1 MGNTQTPGASPA
13 PPVVEATCRVERVEA
28 LTHDIRRVVLTP
40 EDGAPLRFLPG
51 QFASVAFEGLPPRD
65 YSMANT
71 PDGQSRLEFHI
82 RKERGGRTSAH
93 IFEELS
99 VGDRARVRGPL
110 GQAYLRPEHH
120 GPVLA
125 LGGGSGLAPMKA
137 IVEAALALD
146 PSRPVHLYI
155 GARDEPDLYLLE
167 HFETLST
174 RRPMFR
180 YTPVLS
186 EPSGPTD
193 RRTGFLHD
201 AVAADYT
208 DFRCAKI
215 YLAGPPAMV
224 EAARA
229 LFLECGVDA
238 HDVHADPFHSAAEMA
253 ARGEPGYSA

>member
-1 MGNTQTPGASPA
+1 MSSIHTPSASLA
-13 PPVVEATCRVERVEA
+13 PPVVEAACRVERVEP
-28 LTHDIRRVVLTP
+28 LTHDIRRVVLTT
-40 EDGAPLRFLPG
+40 EDDASLRFLPG

-71 PDGQSRLEFHI
+71 PGDGPRLEFHI
-82 RKERGGRTSAH
+82 RRERGGETSAH
-93 IFEELS
+93 VFEELA
-99 VGDRARVRGPL
+99 VGDRARVRVPMGE
-110 GQAYLRPEHH
+110 AYLRPEHH

-155 GARDEPDLYLLE
+155 GARDEPDLYLLD
-167 HFETLST
+167 HFAALAA

-180 YTPVLS
+180 FTPVLS
-186 EPSGPTD
+186 DPSGPTD
-193 RRTGFLHD
+193 RRIGFLHD

-208 DFRCAKI
+208 AFPCTKV

-229 LFLECGVDA
+229 LLLERGVDA
-238 HDVHADPFHSAAEMA
+238 RDLHADPFHSAAEMA
-253 ARGEPGYSA
+253 ARGAPGYSA